1 MPPTDKSEHVL
12 VHCTMLRTHRPDVVV
27 INEER
32 TRTVFPETVLLADDF
47 WLRKVT
53 TDLHLLADVNIVSG

>member
-1 MPPTDKSEHVL
+1 MYLSTV
-12 VHCTMLRTHRPDVVV
+12 CTMLRTHRPNVVV

-32 TRTVFPETVLLADDF
+32 TGTVFPETGLLANDF
-47 WLRKVT
+47 WLRIVT